1 MSSPAKRQ
9 GTKAERRLE
18 IFSVYSFS
26 SRAPSVMLVVTMVG
40 SFAPSRLLSRLY
52 RLLMRKA
59 ELNSEP
65 RSSRMSRSAPA
76 AVYISVSSSPAGS
89 APKCSPSSLEKKSG
103 LET

>member
-1 MSSPAKRQ
+1 
-9 GTKAERRLE
+9 
-18 IFSVYSFS
+18 
-26 SRAPSVMLVVTMVG
+26 MVG

-76 AVYISVSSSPAGS
+76 AGYISVGSSPAGS